1 MKIWNEE
8 KRKAWQT
15 VKESMS
21 NLKAVDDNITAL
33 LRGEAPSVGQS
44 QEVIRGR
51 VKSERR
57 NMLKA
62 TVDLTG
68 HLLRFH
74 ELEE

>member
-1 MKIWNEE
+1 MKIWSEE
-8 KRKAWQT
+8 KRRAWQT

-21 NLKAVDDNITAL
+21 NLKAIDDNIAAL
-33 LRGEAPSVGQS
+33 LRGEAASFGQS

-51 VKSERR
+51 IRSERR